1 MKKIIPFIGILF
13 VLPMILFL
21 LTACPNSTGSTGSEN
36 TGSESTATGEN
47 GALPVNLFKLTI
59 LHTNDTHARI
69 LQVNSSGGTC
79 NDEDAAAG
87 ECFGGVARRA
97 TMINQIRVEKGNV
110 LLLDAGDQFQGTLF
124 YTQYKGMEA
133 QTFMNMLGYDAMT
146 LGNHE
151 FDDGTVTLTDFVSGL
166 EFPVVSS
173 NIDFSGEPAL
183 DALIDPYK
191 ILEIGGRKIGIIG
204 FTTEDVPSV
213 SKPGPNVAFNSI
225 DESAATVVGELESQG
240 VNIIIALSHS
250 GLARDLALAAS
261 ADGIDVIV
269 GGHTHTYMSNTDPEA
284 EAAYP
289 VEVESPSGNPVLVM
303 QAASHGIY
311 LGDLDVTF
319 NDQGVA
325 TEWSGEPIKLDSLI
339 PEDPTVM
346 AKVDEMNQL
355 VAPLSVDVVGKTLV
369 DLEGRE
375 EITRHYECNTG
386 DLICDALL
394 WETTNAGTQIAVFN
408 GGGIRSGIQAGDIT
422 YANVLEVLPFGD
434 TLAYFQLKGSDV
446 RDLLEY
452 GVSRAED
459 PQNEGTGRFL
469 QTSGMRYTWDPS
481 KDVGSRI
488 TDIEVADPEGN
499 FAPLDDN
506 AIYKIVTLLYIREG
520 GDGYT
525 ILQERAIEP
534 YDFGRVIADILVDY
548 LHEFSPISPTTDGR
562 ISRVE

>member
-1 MKKIIPFIGILF
+1 MKKIIPAIGILF
-13 VLPMILFL
+13 VLPLILIL
-21 LTACPNSTGSTGSEN
+21 LTACPTGTSSTGSEN
-36 TGSESTATGEN
+36 TGTESTATGEN
-47 GALPVNLFKLTI
+47 EVASSAPFNLTI

-69 LQVNSSGGTC
+69 MQVNSHGNTC
-79 NDEDAAAG
+79 DDEHAAAG

-97 TMINQIRVEKGNV
+97 TMINQIRAEKENV

-124 YTQYKGMEA
+124 YTLYKGEEA
-133 QTFMNMLGYDAMT
+133 RTFMNLLGYDAMT

-151 FDDGTVTLTDFVSGL
+151 FDDGPVTLTEFVTGL

-191 ILEIGGRKIGIIG
+191 IVEVGGRKIGIIG
-204 FTTEDVPSV
+204 FTTEDTPAV
-213 SKPGPNVAFNSI
+213 SQPGPTLAFKSI
-225 DESAATVVGELESQG
+225 DESAAAVVSELESQG
-240 VNIIIALSHS
+240 VNIIIAVSHS

-261 ADGIDVIV
+261 TDGIDVIV
-269 GGHTHTYMSNTDPEA
+269 GGHTHTYMSNIDPEA
-284 EAAYP
+284 AAEYP
-289 VEVESPSGNPVLVM
+289 VDVETPSGDPCLVM
-303 QAASHGIY
+303 QAASLGIY

-319 NDQGVA
+319 DSQGVA
-325 TEWSGEPIKLDSLI
+325 TEWSGEPIKLDASI

-346 AKVDEMNQL
+346 AKVDEMNEQ
-355 VAPLSVDVVGKTLV
+355 VAPLTEMVVGETLV

-375 EITRHYECNTG
+375 EITRHYECNSG
-386 DLICDALL
+386 NLICDALL
-394 WETTNAGTQIAVFN
+394 WETQNAGTQIAVFN
-408 GGGIRSGIQAGDIT
+408 GGGIRSGIQAGEIS
-422 YANVLEVLPFGD
+422 YANILEVLPFGD

-452 GVSRAED
+452 GVNRAED
-459 PQNEGTGRFL
+459 PANEGTGRFL
-469 QTSGMRYTWDPS
+469 QTSGMRYIWDPS
-481 KDVGSRI
+481 AEVGSRI
-488 TDIEVADPEGN
+488 TDIQVVGPDGN
-499 FAPLDDN
+499 FVPLDDN

-548 LHEFSPISPTTDGR
+548 LREFSPISPTTDGR

>member
-1 MKKIIPFIGILF
+1 MKKFIPLYGILF
-13 VLPMILFL
+13 VLPLILIL
-21 LTACPNSTGSTGSEN
+21 LTACPTGTTGSEN

-47 GALPVNLFKLTI
+47 EVASTAPFTLTI

-69 LQVNSSGGTC
+69 LQVNKHGNTC
-79 NDEDAAAG
+79 NDEDATAG

-97 TMINQIRVEKGNV
+97 TMINQIRAEKENV

-124 YTQYKGMEA
+124 YTLYKGEEA
-133 QTFMNMLGYDAMT
+133 RTFMNMLGYDAMT

-151 FDDGTVTLTDFVSGL
+151 FDDGPVTLTEFVSGL
-166 EFPVVSS
+166 EFPVISS
-173 NIDFSGEPAL
+173 NIDFTGEPAL

-191 ILEIGGRKIGIIG
+191 IFEVGGRKIGIIG
-204 FTTEDVPSV
+204 FTTEDVPALSQ
-213 SKPGPNVAFNSI
+213 PGPTLAFNSI
-225 DESAATVVGELESQG
+225 DESAATVVSELESQG

-250 GLARDLALAAS
+250 GLARDLELAAS

-269 GGHTHTYMSNTDPEA
+269 GGHSHTYMSNVDPEA
-284 EAAYP
+284 AAEYP
-289 VEVESPSGNPVLVM
+289 VPVETPSGDPCLVM
-303 QAASHGIY
+303 QAASLGIY

-319 NDQGVA
+319 DDQGVA
-325 TEWSGEPIKLDSLI
+325 TEWSGEPIKLDSSI

-346 AKVDEMNQL
+346 AKVDEMNEQ
-355 VAPLSVDVVGKTLV
+355 VAPLTAMVVGETLV

-375 EITRHYECNTG
+375 EITRHYECNSG
-386 DLICDALL
+386 NLICDALL
-394 WETTNAGTQIAVFN
+394 WETKNAGTQIAVFN
-408 GGGIRSGIQAGDIT
+408 GGGIRSGIQAGEIT
-422 YANVLEVLPFGD
+422 YANILEVLPFGD

-446 RDLLEY
+446 RELLEY

-459 PQNEGTGRFL
+459 PGNEGTGRFL

-481 KDVGSRI
+481 AEVGHRI
-488 TDIEVADPEGN
+488 TDIQVVGPDGN
-499 FAPLDDN
+499 FVPLDDN

-548 LHEFSPISPTTDGR
+548 LREFSPVSPATDGR